1 MSTNKISAVQ
11 AIALVLIVIV
21 NHLLLSMT
29 NTITSSTGSASLLNS
44 IYVFIVAIILVW
56 LIVKLYKNFAGKDIL
71 DISQYLGGKVLKTI
85 VGLLYIAYCVFILS
99 LVVRALAK
107 DLKLIYFND
116 FEVGTIVFLIL
127 LVSVIAYNFGHS
139 SISKCTLIVV
149 PIMAIIIL
157 IVAFGN
163 ADRFSFERIFPLF
176 GFGIN
181 ETFFVG
187 LSNIFAYSGIGI
199 LYLIMP
205 MLKDTKDF
213 KKISFISVIITGIL
227 IILSIGSLLLSFPFI
242 ESITEISEL
251 FVGVQHISFGH
262 VLQRVDAIFVL
273 GWILAILAYSSV
285 LIMFI
290 VLVFSKLINSKPVTP
305 MAMVFASIAFI
316 LAVLPKNAN
325 VVSFLDSVVYKY
337 TSIALIIVGSLLLLI
352 FANIKYKKLNKK
364 SEV

>member
-1 MSTNKISAVQ
+1 MSSTKISSVQ

-29 NTITSSTGSASLLNS
+29 NNITSSTGSASILNS
-44 IYVFIVAIILVW
+44 IYVFIFALVLVA

-71 DISQYLGGKVLKTI
+71 DISQFLGGKILKTV
-85 VGLLYIAYCVFILS
+85 VGALYIIYCVFILS
-99 LVVRALAK
+99 LVIRALAK
-107 DLKLIYFND
+107 DIKLIYFND
-116 FEVGTIVFLIL
+116 FELGTIIFLIL
-127 LVSVIAYNFGHS
+127 LTSVIVYNFGHS
-139 SISKCTLIVV
+139 SVSKCALIVV

-163 ADRFSFERIFPLF
+163 ADRFSFERVFPLL

-181 ETFFVG
+181 ETFFMG

-205 MLKDTKDF
+205 MLKDTKHF
-213 KKISFISVIITGIL
+213 KKISFISIIITGIL
-227 IILSIGSLLLSFPFI
+227 ITLSVGSLALSFPFI

-273 GWILAILAYSSV
+273 GWVLAILAYSSV

-290 VLVFSKLINSKPVTP
+290 VLVFSKLVNTKPVTP
-305 MAMVFASIAFI
+305 MAMVFASLAFI
-316 LAVLPKNAN
+316 FALLPKNAN
-325 VVSFLDSVVYKY
+325 VVSFLDSVIYKY
-337 TSIALIIVGSLLLLI
+337 SSIALIIVGSLLLLI